1 MKRPLACEKRK
12 FGLVPVHAAAHS
24 AAKGESRVSDKPKK
38 SYDELRSA
46 RWFAPD
52 DLRSMGHRSRARQMG
67 LSDEDW
73 AGKPVIAIIN
83 TWSDLS
89 PCHHHL
95 RDRAE
100 WVKRGILQAGGM
112 PAELP
117 VHDFS
122 EQFLKPTS
130 MLYRNMGAMEVEE
143 TLRSHPV
150 DGAVLLG
157 GCDKSTPALIMGAIS
172 MGIPFIFMPAGAML
186 RGNYAGQKLGSGTDV
201 WKYWD
206 ERRAGTIGKTEWDGV
221 ESGIARSYGT
231 CMTMGTASTMMSI
244 AEGFGLTLPGASSIP
259 APDAAHKRMAA
270 ACGRRAVDMVWEDL
284 TPDKIITRAA
294 TRNATAV
301 AMATGCS
308 TNAIIHLIAMAR
320 RAGIEWGLDD
330 LDTVGREVPVLANLR
345 PSGTEYLME
354 DFFYAGGLPALMKE
368 LGDQLDLSATTVTGK
383 TMGDGIEN
391 AVNYNDDVIR
401 PLSNPVYHEGSLAVL
416 RGNLAPD
423 GAVIKPAACDPK
435 FHTHSG
441 PAIVADSYDDL
452 KKIIND
458 ENYPMTPEHVL
469 VLRNAGPQGGPGMPE
484 WGMIPM
490 PKALLKDGHRDMVRL
505 SDARMSGTSYGA
517 CILHVAPEAF
527 IGGPLALIETG
538 DIITLDV
545 PGRVL
550 SVNLTEAEMEAR
562 RANWVAPE
570 PRYER
575 GYGYMFSK
583 HVEQADK
590 GCDFDFLKTE
600 FGAPVSEPEIN

>member
-1 MKRPLACEKRK
+1 MTKRPE
-12 FGLVPVHAAAHS
+12 
-24 AAKGESRVSDKPKK
+24 D
-38 SYDELRSA
+38 LRSA

-52 DLRSMGHRSRARQMG
+52 DLRSMGHRSRAMQMG
-67 LSDEDW
+67 LDGDDW
-73 AGKPVIAIIN
+73 EGKPVIALIN

-100 WVKRGILQAGGM
+100 FVKKGVYQAGGM
-112 PAELP
+112 PVEMP
-117 VHDFS
+117 VHSFS

-143 TLRSHPV
+143 TIRSHPI
-150 DGAVLLG
+150 DGVVLMG
-157 GCDKSTPALIMGAIS
+157 GCDKSTPALVMGALS
-172 MGIPFIFMPAGAML
+172 AGLPFIFMPAGAML

-206 ERRAGTIGKTEWDGV
+206 ERRAGNIGKEEWDGV
-221 ESGIARSYGT
+221 QGGIARSYGT

-259 APDAAHKRMAA
+259 APDAGHKRMAA
-270 ACGRRAVDMVWEDL
+270 ACGRRIVDMVWEDL
-284 TPDKIITRAA
+284 TPDKIVTPAA
-294 TRNATAV
+294 TANATV
-301 AMATGCS
+301 IAMATGCS
-308 TNAIIHLIAMAR
+308 TNAIIHLIAMAK
-320 RAGIEWGLDD
+320 RAGIDWGLDD
-330 LDTVGREVPVLANLR
+330 LDRIGHEVPVLANIR
-345 PSGTEYLME
+345 PSGSEYLME

-368 LGDQLDLSATTVTGK
+368 LGDKLDLSAITVNGK
-383 TMGDGIEN
+383 TLGEN
-391 AVNYNDDVIR
+391 ISPAVNYNEDVIR
-401 PLSNPVYHEGSLAVL
+401 PLTNPVYHEGSLAVL

-435 FHTHSG
+435 FHKHSG
-441 PAIVADSYDDL
+441 PAIVADSYPEL
-452 KKIIND
+452 KKIVSD
-458 ENYPMTPEHVL
+458 PDYPMTPDHVL

-490 PKALLKDGHRDMVRL
+490 PQALLKDGHRDMVRL

-517 CILHVAPEAF
+517 CVLHVAPESF
-527 IGGPLALIETG
+527 VGGPLALIRTG
-538 DIITLDV
+538 DIIELDV
-545 PGRVL
+545 PNRILRVDISDEEL
-550 SVNLTEAEMEAR
+550 QQR
-562 RANWVAPE
+562 RKDWIPPE

-590 GCDFDFLKTE
+590 GCDFDFLRTE
-600 FGAPVSEPEIN
+600 FGKPVSEPEIF

>member
-1 MKRPLACEKRK
+1 M
-12 FGLVPVHAAAHS
+12 
-24 AAKGESRVSDKPKK
+24 PKTPD
-38 SYDELRSA
+38 SLRSA

-52 DLRSMGHRSRARQMG
+52 DLRSMGHRSRAMQMG
-67 LSDEDW
+67 LTESDWD
-73 AGKPVIAIIN
+73 GKPIIAILN

-112 PAELP
+112 PVELP
-117 VHDFS
+117 VPDFA

-130 MLYRNMGAMEVEE
+130 MLYRNLGAMEVEE

-150 DGAVLLG
+150 DGAVLMG
-157 GCDKSTPALIMGAIS
+157 GCDKSTPALVMGAVS
-172 MGIPFIFMPAGAML
+172 MGLPFIFMPAGAML

-201 WKYWD
+201 WKCWD
-206 ERRAGTIGKTEWDGV
+206 ERRAGTIDKKQWDGV
-221 ESGIARSYGT
+221 QGGIARSYGT

-259 APDAAHKRMAA
+259 APDASHKRMAA
-270 ACGRRAVDMVWEDL
+270 ACGRRIVDMVWEDL
-284 TPDKIITRAA
+284 TPDQIITPAA
-294 TRNATAV
+294 TRNATVV

-320 RAGIEWGLDD
+320 RAGVDWGLDD
-330 LDTVGREVPVLANLR
+330 LDQIGHEVPVLANIR

-368 LGDQLDLSATTVTGK
+368 LGEHLDLSVKTVTGS
-383 TMGDGIEN
+383 TLGEDITEARNFN
-391 AVNYNDDVIR
+391 ADVIR
-401 PLSNPVYHEGSLAVL
+401 PLSSPVYPEGSLAVL

-423 GAVIKPAACDPK
+423 GAVIKPAAMDPK
-435 FHTHSG
+435 FQTHSG
-441 PAIVADSYDDL
+441 PAIVADSYADL
-452 KKIIND
+452 KTIITD
-458 ENYPMTPEHVL
+458 PDYPMTPDHVL

-490 PKALLKDGHRDMVRL
+490 PQALLKEGRRDMVRL

-517 CILHVAPEAF
+517 CVLHVAPEAF

-538 DIITLDV
+538 DIIDLDV
-545 PGRVL
+545 PNRRL
-550 SVNLTEAEMEAR
+550 SVRLSEAELEAR
-562 RANWVAPE
+562 RAAWIPPA

-575 GYGYMFSK
+575 GYGHMFTK
-583 HVEQADK
+583 HIEQADK
-590 GCDFDFLKTE
+590 GCDFDFLRTD
-600 FGAPVSEPEIN
+600 FGGPVPEPEIN

>member
-1 MKRPLACEKRK
+1 MTKRK
-12 FGLVPVHAAAHS
+12 T
-24 AAKGESRVSDKPKK
+24 
-38 SYDELRSA
+38 YDQLRSA

-52 DLRSMGHRSRARQMG
+52 DLRSFGHRSRAMQMG
-67 LSDEDW
+67 LSSDDW
-73 AGKPVIAIIN
+73 EGRPIIAIIN

-100 WVKRGILQAGGM
+100 HVKRGVLQAGGL

-150 DGAVLLG
+150 DGVVLMG
-157 GCDKSTPALIMGAIS
+157 GCDKSTPALIMGALS
-172 MGIPFIFMPAGAML
+172 MGIPFIFLPAGAML
-186 RGNYAGQKLGSGTDV
+186 RGNYAGEKLGSGTDV

-206 ERRAGTIGKTEWDGV
+206 ERRAGNIDKAEWDGV
-221 ESGIARSYGT
+221 QGGIARSYGT

-270 ACGRRAVDMVWEDL
+270 ACGRRIVDMVWEDL
-284 TPDKIITRAA
+284 TPDKIVTRAA
-294 TRNATAV
+294 TRNASIV

-320 RAGIEWGLDD
+320 RAGVDWGLDD
-330 LDTVGREVPVLANLR
+330 LDGIGHEVPVIANIR
-345 PSGTEYLME
+345 PSGKDYLME
-354 DFFYAGGLPALMKE
+354 DFFYAGGMPALMKE
-368 LGDQLDLSATTVTGK
+368 LGDKLDLSVTTVTGK
-383 TMGDGIEN
+383 TLGECIEG

-423 GAVIKPAACDPK
+423 GAVIKPAAMDPK
-435 FHTHSG
+435 FQKHKG
-441 PAIVADSYDDL
+441 PAIVADSYGEL

-458 ENYPMTPEHVL
+458 PDYPMTPDHVL

-490 PKALLKDGHRDMVRL
+490 PQALLKDGHRDMLRL

-517 CILHVAPEAF
+517 CILHVAPEAY
-527 IGGPLALIETG
+527 IGGPLALIRTG
-538 DIITLDV
+538 DIIEVDV
-545 PGRVL
+545 PARTLKV
-550 SVNLTEAEMEAR
+550 SVPDEEMAAR
-562 RANWVAPE
+562 RADWVPPP

-575 GYGYMFSK
+575 GYGHMFTK
-583 HVEQADK
+583 HIEQADQ
-590 GCDFDFLKTE
+590 GCDFDFLRTD
-600 FGAPVSEPEIN
+600 FGAPVPEPEIN

>member
-1 MKRPLACEKRK
+1 MT
-12 FGLVPVHAAAHS
+12 
-24 AAKGESRVSDKPKK
+24 KK
-38 SYDELRSA
+38 TPETLRSA

-52 DLRSMGHRSRARQMG
+52 DLRSMGHRSRAMQMG
-67 LSDEDW
+67 LATDDW
-73 AGKPVIAIIN
+73 EGKPIIALIN

-100 WVKRGILQAGGM
+100 FVKRGVLQAGGL
-112 PAELP
+112 PVELP
-117 VHDFS
+117 VHSFS

-143 TLRSHPV
+143 TLRAHPI

-157 GCDKSTPALIMGAIS
+157 GCDKSTPALVMGAVS
-172 MGIPFIFMPAGAML
+172 MGLPFIFLPAGAML
-186 RGNYAGQKLGSGTDV
+186 RGHYAGQKLGSGTDV

-206 ERRAGTIGKTEWDGV
+206 ERRAGTIGKEEWDGV
-221 ESGIARSYGT
+221 QGGIARSYGT

-259 APDAAHKRMAA
+259 APDAGHKRMAA
-270 ACGRRAVDMVWEDL
+270 ACGRRVVEMVWEDL
-284 TPDKIITRAA
+284 TPDKIITPASTA
-294 TRNATAV
+294 NATAV

-320 RAGIEWGLDD
+320 RAGIDWGLDD
-330 LDTVGREVPVLANLR
+330 LDRIGHQVPVLANIR
-345 PSGTEYLME
+345 PSGKEYLME

-368 LGDQLDLSATTVTGK
+368 MGDKLDLSALTVNGRSL
-383 TMGDGIEN
+383 GDNIEG

-401 PLSNPVYHEGSLAVL
+401 PLSNPLYHQGSLAVL

-435 FHTHSG
+435 FHVHEG
-441 PAIVADSYDDL
+441 PAIVADSYAEL
-452 KKIIND
+452 KKIIDD
-458 ENYPMTPEHVL
+458 EDYPMTPDHVL

-490 PKALLKDGHRDMVRL
+490 PRALLKQGHRDMLRL

-527 IGGPLALIETG
+527 VGGPLALIQTG
-538 DIITLDV
+538 DVIAVNIPERKLQV
-545 PGRVL
+545 RL
-550 SVNLTEAEMEAR
+550 SDAELEAR
-562 RANWVAPE
+562 RQSWTPPE

-583 HVEQADK
+583 HIEQADK
-590 GCDFDFLKTE
+590 GCDFDFLRTE
-600 FGAPVSEPEIN
+600 FGGPVPEPEIN